1 MPTPMFFGQNQVAG
15 GGGGGTNPT
24 WTGISGATES
34 PTGVLTKTASQAWGN
49 CGAVSNEFESGDCRL
64 TYYLEDPEGHDHWFF
79 GLSPDTSC
87 NTFSTVNYA
96 FLPRKANFDAQVW
109 ESGSQPGVGPS
120 TSHASGEHA
129 MLEIERVGTEV
140 KYYFLNYDDTD
151 PRPSPGDAG
160 RTLLYTSL
168 VSSSG
173 DLYINVAGFF
183 NGAITDADDFLL
195 AGI

>member
-1 MPTPMFFGQNQVAG
+1 MSCLINPFVFAAG
-15 GGGGGTNPT
+15 GGGGGINPT

-34 PTGVLTKTASQAWGN
+34 PTGLLTKTASQAWGN
-49 CGAVSNEFESGDCRL
+49 CGAVSVETEAGDWRL

-79 GLSPDTSC
+79 GFGADTSC
-87 NTFSTVNYA
+87 NTFATVDFA
-96 FLPRKANFDAQVW
+96 FLPRQANLDAQVW
-109 ESGSQPGVGPS
+109 ESGSQPGGSPA
-120 TSHASGEHA
+120 TSHASGDHA

-140 KYYFLNYDDTD
+140 KYYFLNYLGTD

-173 DLYINVAGFF
+173 TLTVSVAGFF
-183 NGAITDADDFLL
+183 NGAITDADDFILT
-195 AGI
+195 AI